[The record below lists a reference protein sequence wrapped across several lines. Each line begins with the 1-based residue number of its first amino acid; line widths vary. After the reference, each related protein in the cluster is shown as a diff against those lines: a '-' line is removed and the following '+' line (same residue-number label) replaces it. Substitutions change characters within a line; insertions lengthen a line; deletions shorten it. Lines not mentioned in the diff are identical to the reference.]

1 MDIVSQIMEIK
12 QPKQGRNPPV
22 CREWPTGTD
31 EAGRKGKEMK
41 KEVIEF
47 LKDFAAGICIFGL
60 LVSLYIL
67 MAAFG

>member
-1 MDIVSQIMEIK
+1 
-12 QPKQGRNPPV
+12 
-22 CREWPTGTD
+22 
-31 EAGRKGKEMK
+31 MK

-47 LKDFAAGICIFGL
+47 LKDFAAGVCIFGL